1 MEEEEED
8 RYFPRCHS
16 RVLRMDAHTHTHTHK
31 HIYFHRD
38 ETQRRCL
45 LKSLTF
51 VFTCVFF
58 TTHRYSPRCDSAE
71 LRLEKFYP
79 DQSWELSD
87 SNLRD
92 RCAYVC
98 VCVGNGHVCICFV
111 LFYGCVLYHLFARQV
126 CLCVCVCVLYC
137 LCVCVLYCLCV
148 FFVLFMCVLFLL
160 FV

>member
-1 MEEEEED
+1 M
-8 RYFPRCHS
+8 PLTGVANGCT
-16 RVLRMDAHTHTHTHK
+16 HTHTHTHK

-98 VCVGNGHVCICFV
+98 VCVGNGVMCVYVLYCFMGAFCITCLRDRCACVCVYVFCIVYVCVCVCV
-111 LFYGCVLYHLFARQV
+111 LDFFMCVNVFCIVCVCVLYHLFA
-126 CLCVCVCVLYC
+126 
-137 LCVCVLYCLCV
+137 
-148 FFVLFMCVLFLL
+148 
-160 FV
+160 